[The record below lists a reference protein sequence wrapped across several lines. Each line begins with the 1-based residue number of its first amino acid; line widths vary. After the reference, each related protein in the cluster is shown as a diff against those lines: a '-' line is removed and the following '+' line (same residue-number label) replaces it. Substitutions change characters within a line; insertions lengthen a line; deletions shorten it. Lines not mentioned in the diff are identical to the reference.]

1 MKRVISDPWSA
12 QAAEAWLKLAG
23 SQSKYRDSSFL
34 DLKSVLLEVRIDV

>member
-23 SQSKYRDSSFL
+23 SQSKYRDFSFL
-34 DLKSVLLEVRIDV
+34 GPEICSARSQN